1 MIDHIPLTKLT
12 LSKANVRRGPGDA
25 AADAQLEASIRAL
38 GVLHNLVV
46 VPNGS
51 LGTFE
56 VVAGARRLR
65 VLQRIHGPEAE
76 VTVPCEVLAK
86 GDGVEASLAEN
97 VTRLDM
103 HPLDACEAFG
113 RLVKEGKDT
122 PEIAARFGVS
132 ERYVEQRLRLAGL
145 HQEIKKALREGS
157 LDLSAAVAFTVAP
170 KADQKAA
177 FDELKA
183 SGWAISAYNVK
194 RMLLDAWI
202 DAGHA
207 VFDVASLPAHAVR
220 RDLFAEEVFVERGVF
235 MARQREAVDARAAE
249 LRAEGW
255 RWVEVVEGPLDP
267 KRQNMLSREQG
278 NLPEPVQREIATL
291 LAEHDRLATE
301 LEASGEGEPT
311 PETRA
316 KAEALEGRLGEIDDR
331 IAELEDTPLVFT
343 DEQRRR
349 CGVLIFVDI
358 RGRVRDEHGL
368 YDRKEREKAAKA
380 ARKAEAKSKAKATS
394 NGSAVT
400 ADAPASEAPSPATAT
415 PVSSVEAEPEDGPSN
430 ARCDAAAAH
439 HLALA
444 LRAEVAASPRQAMI
458 LVVLAL
464 HERVRSSAVDFGRG
478 GKPNTTTMAANA
490 FDTPTWG
497 YDTNGAVKVVENALA
512 GSDVLAGTAWER
524 LDEGAAYRK
533 LQALDDDALGRLFA
547 ALVAASLTQVGNE
560 PKPAPLLAAMAEALC
575 CDLRTHW
582 TPGEGWVGRH
592 TKAQLLAITHELTG
606 HEPPAS
612 LAAKKKPELVAHV
625 VAILAEGAKQG
636 FADPALN
643 ARVNAWLPASVR
655 LDQAEA

>member
-1 MIDHIPLTKLT
+1 M
-12 LSKANVRRGPGDA
+12 RRGHSDA

-51 LGTFE
+51 PDAFE
-56 VVAGARRLR
+56 VVAGTRRLR
-65 VLQRIHGPEAE
+65 ALQRIHGPGAE
-76 VTVPCEVLAK
+76 VTVPCEVLAPD
-86 GDGVEASLAEN
+86 DGVEASLAEN

-113 RLVKEGKDT
+113 RLVKAGKDT
-122 PEIAARFGVS
+122 AEIAARFGVS

-145 HQEIKKALREGS
+145 HQEVKKALRDGS
-157 LDLSAAVAFTVAP
+157 LELSAAVAFTVAP

-177 FDELKA
+177 LDKLTA

-207 VFDVASLPAHAVR
+207 LFDVASLPAHAVR

-235 MARQREAVDARAAE
+235 MARQREVIDERAAQ

-255 RWVEVVEGPLDP
+255 GWVEVVEGPLDP
-267 KRQNMLSREQG
+267 KRQSQLAREQG
-278 NLPEPVQREIATL
+278 DLPAAVQSAIATL
-291 LAEHDRLATE
+291 VAEHDRLMTE
-301 LEASGEGEPT
+301 LEALDDGEHEPT
-311 PETRA
+311 SDLTA
-316 KAEALEGRLGEIDDR
+316 KAEAMEARLGEIDHR
-331 IAELEDTPLVFT
+331 IAELEDTPVEFGE
-343 DEQRRR
+343 EQRLR
-349 CGVLIFVDI
+349 CGVLILVDI
-358 RGRVRDEHGL
+358 QGRVREEHGL

-380 ARKAEAKSKAKATS
+380 AQKAEAKNKAKAKS
-394 NGSAVT
+394 NGSAQP
-400 ADAPASEAPSPATAT
+400 ADTPSSEAPSATEAT
-415 PVSSVEAEPEDGPSN
+415 PVGSVEAEPEDGPSN
-430 ARCDAAAAH
+430 ARCDAAAVH

-444 LRAEVAASPRQAMI
+444 LRAEVAVSPRQAMI
-458 LVVLAL
+458 LVILAL
-464 HERVRSSAVDFGRG
+464 HERVRSAAVDFGRG

-490 FDTPTWG
+490 FDAPTWG
-497 YDTNGAVKVVENALA
+497 YDTNRAGRVLETALA

-524 LDEGAAYRK
+524 LDDGEAYRI

-560 PKPAPLLAAMAEALC
+560 PKPASLLAAMAEALRP
-575 CDLRTHW
+575 DLRGCW
-582 TPGEGWVGRH
+582 TPGEGWIGRH

-636 FADPALN
+636 FDDPALN

-655 LDQAEA
+655 FGQAEA